1 MNEGQASEHFYSWF
15 DYNGLTIMAE
25 LEKNI
30 CIQTIHF
37 CIAFYSKTVLK
48 SRHWFVVVN
57 IHVNK
62 TLTQNIEH
70 AHKYNM

>member
-1 MNEGQASEHFYSWF
+1 MKDKHPNISIP
-15 DYNGLTIMAE
+15 GLTIMAE
-25 LEKNI
+25 LERNI

-70 AHKYNM
+70 AHKYVSSFRC